1 MSTTSAT
8 RDRTDRCPGIYRP
21 WPAEDGALVR
31 LRLAG
36 GRLPSQA
43 LVDLVAVAEQY
54 GDARVRLT
62 ARANLQLRAMPLDGD
77 RLPVE
82 VVAAIEAT
90 GLLPSRTH
98 ELVRNIMAS
107 PQSGLAGGRAN
118 LRPVVEELDRLLCR
132 DVRMSELPGRFLFVL
147 DDGRGDLVDRSL
159 DLGAV
164 AISPFAAQL
173 RVGSGR
179 WGAIVPLA
187 QVPAAL
193 VELAH
198 RFLDVRGQGPSA
210 AWHVDELDTPLTR
223 PCARYSRTEVQQP
236 PLDVGDV
243 PGGHHHVPPDGVVD
257 RALAER
263 VAELADHVVVTPW
276 RGLLVPSA
284 RATGAAS

>member
-1 MSTTSAT
+1 MSTT
-8 RDRTDRCPGIYRP
+8 RDRTDRCPGIFRP

-43 LVDLVAVAEQY
+43 LVDLVGVAEEY
-54 GDARVRLT
+54 GDAQVRLT

-77 RLPVE
+77 RLPPA

-107 PQSGLAGGRAN
+107 PQSGLAGGRAK
-118 LRPVVEELDRLLCR
+118 LRPVVEELDRLLCG
-132 DVRMSELPGRFLFVL
+132 DPRMAELPGRFLFVL
-147 DDGRGDLVDRSL
+147 DDGRGDLVNRSL

-173 RVGSGR
+173 RVGSDR

-187 QVPAAL
+187 QVPTAL
-193 VELAH
+193 VDLAH
-198 RFLDVRGQGPSA
+198 RFLDVRGDEPAA
-210 AWHVDELDTPLTR
+210 AWHVDELAHPLAP
-223 PCARYSRTEVQQP
+223 PCRRYSRTEVEQP
-236 PLDVGDV
+236 PLGSGEV
-243 PGGHHHVPPDGVVD
+243 PGGHHHLPPDGVVD

-263 VAELADHVVVTPW
+263 VAEHGDVIVVTPW
-276 RGLLVPSA
+276 RGLLVPSV
-284 RATGAAS
+284 RAAGLAS

>member
-1 MSTTSAT
+1 MSTT
-8 RDRTDRCPGIYRP
+8 RDRTDRCPGIFRP

-43 LVDLVAVAEQY
+43 LVDLVGVAEEY
-54 GDARVRLT
+54 GDAQVRLT

-77 RLPVE
+77 RLPPA

-98 ELVRNIMAS
+98 ELVRNVMAS
-107 PQSGLAGGRAN
+107 PQSGLAGGRAK
-118 LRPVVEELDRLLCR
+118 LRPVVEELDRLLCG
-132 DVRMSELPGRFLFVL
+132 DPRMAELPGRFLFVL
-147 DDGRGDLVDRSL
+147 DDGRGDLVNRSL

-173 RVGSGR
+173 RVGSDR

-187 QVPAAL
+187 QVPTAL
-193 VELAH
+193 VDLAH
-198 RFLDVRGQGPSA
+198 RFLDVRGDEPAA
-210 AWHVDELDTPLTR
+210 AWHVDELAHPLAP
-223 PCARYSRTEVQQP
+223 PCSRYSRTEVEQP
-236 PLDVGDV
+236 PLGSGDV
-243 PGGHHHVPPDGVVD
+243 PGGHHHLPPDGVVD

-263 VAELADHVVVTPW
+263 VAEHGDVIVVTPW
-276 RGLLVPSA
+276 RGLLVPSV
-284 RATGAAS
+284 RAAGLTS

>member
-1 MSTTSAT
+1 MSTT

-43 LVDLVAVAEQY
+43 LVDLVGVAEQY
-54 GDARVRLT
+54 GDAQVRLT

-77 RLPVE
+77 RLPAE
-82 VVAAIEAT
+82 VVAAVEAT

-107 PQSGLAGGRAN
+107 PQSGLAGGRAK
-118 LRPVVEELDRLLCR
+118 LRPVVAELDRLLCT
-132 DVRMSELPGRFLFVL
+132 DPRMAELPGRFLFVL
-147 DDGRGDLVDRSL
+147 DDGRGDLVNRSL

-173 RVGSGR
+173 RVGSDG
-179 WGAIVPLA
+179 WGAIVSL
-187 QVPAAL
+187 AL
-193 VELAH
+193 VPTALVDLAH
-198 RFLDVRGQGPSA
+198 RFLDVRGEGPA
-210 AWHVDELDTPLTR
+210 APWHVDELAHPLAP
-223 PCARYSRTEVQQP
+223 PCTRYSRTEVEQP
-236 PLDVGDV
+236 PLDSGDV

-263 VAELADHVVVTPW
+263 VAGDGDVIVVTPW
-276 RGLLVPSA
+276 RGLLVPSV
-284 RATGAAS
+284 RAAGLAS